1 MRNSVPYLVAAYLG
15 TAALYGAYL
24 AHLWRSERRLLRRS
38 RGPAR

>member
-1 MRNSVPYLVAAYLG
+1 MNGSVPYLVVAYLG

-24 AHLWRSERRLLRRS
+24 AHLWRTERRLARRN

>member
-1 MRNSVPYLVAAYLG
+1 MKQSVPYLVVAYLG

-24 AHLWRSERRLLRRS
+24 AHLWRSEHRLRRRE

>member
-24 AHLWRSERRLLRRS
+24 AWLLAQERRLRRRN